1 MRPSWQM
8 MMVLAHPHSKDT
20 MIVKEKLSESGH
32 WYKKDGTP
40 AYTVIGKTGER
51 PATLRDARKL
61 GLLPSVTTINGM
73 LSKAGLDT
81 WKQQQVLLAALTLPR
96 LPDEPESD
104 WLARV
109 MQDSKAQGRE
119 AAERGTA
126 IHAIIQT
133 WFDGVYMPEK
143 PLYINTII
151 ETLEN
156 AFGSQLWLSEKSF
169 AHPLGYGGKCD
180 LMAKA
185 GFIVD
190 FKTKDTDLD
199 KVDVYFEHEMQL
211 AAYREGLGVPTAR
224 CAIVFVNGTTDQVKL
239 IEIEQDRLQKGWEC
253 FEHLLRVYQIKN
265 GI

>member
-1 MRPSWQM
+1 
-8 MMVLAHPHSKDT
+8 
-20 MIVKEKLSESGH
+20 MIVKEKVQENGH
-32 WYKKDGTP
+32 WYTKDGSP
-40 AYTVIGKTGER
+40 AYTTIGKTGER
-51 PATLRDARKL
+51 PTTLRDARKL

-96 LPDEPESD
+96 QDGEAEQE

-109 MQDSKAQGRE
+109 MQDSKATGRE

-126 IHAIIQT
+126 IHAIIESYFEQ
-133 WFDGVYMPEK
+133 VYMPEK
-143 PLYINTII
+143 PAYLDNIDKALN
-151 ETLEN
+151 E

-169 AHPLGYGGKCD
+169 GHPLGFGGKCD
-180 LMAKA
+180 LMASS
-185 GFIVD
+185 GFVVD
-190 FKTKDTDLD
+190 FKTKETDLD

-211 AAYREGLGVPTAR
+211 AAYREGLGMPTAR
-224 CAIVFVNGTTDQVKL
+224 SAIVFVNGKTNQVKL
-239 IEIEQDRLQKGWEC
+239 IEISQEKLQSGWEC

>member
-1 MRPSWQM
+1 
-8 MMVLAHPHSKDT
+8 

-32 WYKKDGTP
+32 WYTKSGES
-40 AYTVIGKTGER
+40 AYTVRGANGQER

-61 GLLPSVTTINGM
+61 GLLPSTTGIIRQ
-73 LSKAGLDT
+73 LSSAGLDL

-96 LPDEPESD
+96 LPDEPEAD
-104 WLARV
+104 WLKRV
-109 MQDSKAQGRE
+109 MQDSRATGRE

-126 IHAIIQT
+126 IHALIQS
-133 WFDGVYMPEK
+133 WFEGVYMPEK
-143 PLYINTII
+143 PPYINTIVD
-151 ETLEN
+151 TLNN
-156 AFGSQLWLSEKSF
+156 AFGSQLWLSERSF
-169 AHPLGYGGKCD
+169 GHPLGYGGKCD

-185 GFIVD
+185 GFVVD

-239 IEIEQDRLQKGWEC
+239 IEIEEDRLQKGWEC

-265 GI
+265 GL

>member
-1 MRPSWQM
+1 M
-8 MMVLAHPHSKDT
+8 L
-20 MIVKEKLSESGH
+20 IKEKLSESGH
-32 WYKKDGTP
+32 WYKKDGSP
-40 AYTVIGKTGER
+40 AYTTIGKTGER
-51 PATLRDARKL
+51 ATTLRDARKL
-61 GLLPSVTTINGM
+61 GLLPSTTGIIRQ
-73 LSKAGLDT
+73 LSSAGLDL

-96 LPDEPESD
+96 LADELETD
-104 WLARV
+104 WLKRV
-109 MQDSKAQGRE
+109 MQDSRATGRD

-126 IHAIIQT
+126 IHAIIQS
-133 WFDGVYMPEK
+133 WFEGVYMPEK
-143 PLYINTII
+143 PPYINTII

-180 LMAKA
+180 LMARA

-224 CAIVFVNGTTDQVKL
+224 CAIVFVNGTTNQVKL

-265 GI
+265 GL